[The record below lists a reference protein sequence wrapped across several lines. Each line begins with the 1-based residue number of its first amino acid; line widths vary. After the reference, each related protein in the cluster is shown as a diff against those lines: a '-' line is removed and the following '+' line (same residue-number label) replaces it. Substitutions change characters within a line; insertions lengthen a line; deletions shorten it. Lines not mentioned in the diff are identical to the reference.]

1 MNTDVISHY
10 DLLTDENN
18 DPVND
23 PLHLRKYMDT
33 WDGPPFLDA
42 LHLDSTKS
50 VLEIGVGTGRLAVK
64 TAPCC
69 KPLKPKT
76 HIFLLPKSGKH
87 PHPSDSYFQTPSPRG
102 GKRAGKNGV
111 NPKIRNR
118 HTKIAHNQKNRCMN
132 TVICSQCSYSGFF
145 FSLFCFSAAGNQS
158 R

>member
-1 MNTDVISHY
+1 MNSDVISHY

-23 PLHLRKYMDT
+23 PLPLREYMDT

-76 HIFLLPKSGKH
+76 HIFLLPKSDKHFRQSNHILRHLPPPEEENGQGK
-87 PHPSDSYFQTPSPRG
+87 TG
-102 GKRAGKNGV
+102 
-111 NPKIRNR
+111 
-118 HTKIAHNQKNRCMN
+118 
-132 TVICSQCSYSGFF
+132 
-145 FSLFCFSAAGNQS
+145 
-158 R
+158 